1 MSFDTSIRLA
11 RRERGWSQQ
20 ALAERSGVSRPEIS
34 AIELGRLVPS
44 TETALRLSAALEC
57 TVEELFALS
66 SPPGDPGEAT
76 WAFPRQ
82 TSPGRFWEAQLGRR
96 RLLFPVEPTSDG
108 VLPHDGTYDGEKL
121 RRRPW
126 MDPNRTVVIAG
137 CDPAVGLLA
146 SELSRNAGMRLIP
159 LIRSSREA
167 LALLERGV
175 VHAAGVHWSDD
186 GETDANAAMVSERLG
201 PGFRMLHMARWQ
213 EGLALSGTRSSHDS
227 ISAVVRSRVRWVARE
242 EGSGA
247 RRCLDRL
254 LSGVAARPRFRHIAR
269 DHRGV
274 AQAIRSGWAEAGVA
288 VRLAAED
295 AGLQFISVQE
305 EDYELC
311 YAEGLR
317 RDAAL
322 TALRKVLRSAVAKKL
337 FSELPGYA
345 VQRMGEE
352 RAVG

>member
-20 ALAERSGVSRPEIS
+20 VLAERSGVSRPEIS
-34 AIELGRLVPS
+34 AIEIGRLVPS

-66 SPPGDPGEAT
+66 SPRGDPAEAT
-76 WAFPRQ
+76 WALPRQ
-82 TSPGRFWEAQLGRR
+82 TSAGRFWEAQLGRR

-126 MDPNRTVVIAG
+126 MDPNRTIVIAG

-213 EGLALSGTRSSHDS
+213 EGLALSGTRRSHDS
-227 ISAVVRSRVRWVARE
+227 ISTVVRSRIRWVARE

-254 LSGVAARPRFRHIAR
+254 LSGVAARPRFRHLAR

-288 VRLAAED
+288 IRLAAED

-337 FSELPGYA
+337 FSDLPGYA